1 MTRNLV
7 MRTMGDG
14 GQCHPC
20 IHLRRCDSLA
30 GTAGGEGDGEVQ
42 GGKGEWA
49 GGRGV
54 SAAPPLPVPALL
66 EFRSTLGR

>member
-7 MRTMGDG
+7 MRTTRDS

-30 GTAGGEGDGEVQ
+30 GTAGGEAMEMCKGAGVSGQ
-42 GGKGEWA
+42 GG
-49 GGRGV
+49 GGSLLHLR
-54 SAAPPLPVPALL
+54 SPCLP
-66 EFRSTLGR
+66 F

>member
-7 MRTMGDG
+7 MRTMADG

-30 GTAGGEGDGEVQ
+30 WHCRGVGEESTMGQGRVGRGEGGL
-42 GGKGEWA
+42 
-49 GGRGV
+49 RLL
-54 SAAPPLPVPALL
+54 AAPSLPCLPL
-66 EFRSTLGR
+66 